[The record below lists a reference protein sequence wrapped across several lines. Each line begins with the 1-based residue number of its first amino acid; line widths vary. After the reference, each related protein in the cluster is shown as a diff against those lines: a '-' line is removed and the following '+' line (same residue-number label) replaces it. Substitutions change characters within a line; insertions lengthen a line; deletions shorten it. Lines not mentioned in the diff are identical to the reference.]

1 MATWLSREASEM
13 KSNQLLLAV
22 CIEWPGD
29 RRSLPFPQISGGGVM
44 RRRYSVKK
52 CCVDH
57 QGRLRWTPDEITEGP
72 SNFKQ
77 RLQTVPVVAPDKP
90 GNPEQRS
97 GRIPP
102 APSPDRLTPRSTASP
117 TWPRTQRR
125 RARFC
130 RQKRRG
136 ERLVREVVDFVK
148 VQECAAVKVAKI
160 GTPFSQKRG
169 PNVDR
174 NAVLGG

>member
-1 MATWLSREASEM
+1 
-13 KSNQLLLAV
+13 
-22 CIEWPGD
+22 
-29 RRSLPFPQISGGGVM
+29 M

-102 APSPDRLTPRSTASP
+102 APSPDRRTLRSTASP

-136 ERLVREVVDFVK
+136 ERLVREVVDLVK
-148 VQECAAVKVAKI
+148 SACVRMTEVARI
-160 GTPFSQKRG
+160 GMPISQ
-169 PNVDR
+169 
-174 NAVLGG
+174 